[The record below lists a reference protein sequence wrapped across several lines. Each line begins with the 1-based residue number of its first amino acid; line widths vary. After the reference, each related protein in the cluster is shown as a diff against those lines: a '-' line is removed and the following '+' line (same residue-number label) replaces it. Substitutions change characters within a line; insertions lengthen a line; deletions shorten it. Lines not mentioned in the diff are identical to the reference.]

1 MDAFSI
7 IQRRSLYL
15 NVLNLVQ
22 SGKMLFANIEDK
34 TDCIRICNDGISRC
48 NMEMKGL
55 RNQVIGD
62 ALLSLV
68 TLPYVR

>member
-22 SGKMLFANIEDK
+22 SGKMLFANIEEK
-34 TDCIRICNDGISRC
+34 TDCVRICNDGISRC
-48 NMEMKGL
+48 NMEMNGL
-55 RNQVIGD
+55 RNQVISD